1 MAALYRHG
9 WCGATGLLVPL
20 LTLASPALLKLDGV
34 GPAWGVLWLLPW
46 ALVDGPVSGALAGL
60 ALGLVLDGLHIGPVS
75 ELPALLFLGWW
86 WGRIGRRGPQIERSF
101 SLGLLALLGSLVL
114 GGTLLA
120 QFAWLGEA
128 GRPQLHT
135 LLAQTLLTALL
146 APMLCSLQLLLWRQ
160 QTAGLR
166 G

>member
-60 ALGLVLDGLHIGPVS
+60 ALGLMLDSLHIGPVS

-101 SLGLLALLGSLVL
+101 SLG
-114 GGTLLA
+114 GTLLA
-120 QFAWLGEA
+120 QFALLGEA

-135 LLAQTLLTALL
+135 LLAQALLTALL

>member
-20 LTLASPALLKLDGV
+20 LTLASPALLELDGV

-46 ALVDGPVSGALAGL
+46 ALVDGPVSGAVAGL
-60 ALGLVLDGLHIGPVS
+60 ALGLALDGLHIGPVS
-75 ELPALLFLGWW
+75 ELPALVALGWW
-86 WGRIGRRGPQIERSF
+86 WGRIGWRGPQIARSF

-120 QFAWLGEA
+120 QFALLGEA

-135 LLAQTLLTALL
+135 LLAQALLTALL

>member
-1 MAALYRHG
+1 MAALHRQG
-9 WCGATGLLVPL
+9 WCAATGLLVPL
-20 LTLASPALLKLDGV
+20 LTLAAPGFLRLDGV
-34 GPAWGVLWLLPW
+34 PPAWAVLWLLPW
-46 ALVDGPVSGALAGL
+46 ALVDGPVSGAGAGL
-60 ALGLVLDGLHIGPVS
+60 ALALVLDGLHLGPVT
-75 ELPALLFLGWW
+75 LVPALVVLGWW
-86 WGRIGRRGPQIERSF
+86 WGRLGRRGTRIERSF
-101 SLGLLALLGSLVL
+101 SLGLLALLGTLLL

-128 GRPQLHT
+128 GRPLLRT
-135 LLAQTLLTALL
+135 LLAQSLLTGLL

>member
-1 MAALYRHG
+1 MAALHRQA

-20 LTLASPALLKLDGV
+20 LTLASPAPIKLDGV
-34 GPAWGVLWLLPW
+34 GPAWGLLWLLPW
-46 ALVDGPVSGALAGL
+46 ALVDGPVSGAVAGL
-60 ALGLVLDGLHIGPVS
+60 ALGLVLDGLHLGPVS
-75 ELPALLFLGWW
+75 ELPALTVLGWW

-101 SLGLLALLGSLVL
+101 SLGLLALLGGLVL
-114 GGTLLA
+114 GGSLLL

-146 APMLCSLQLLLWRQ
+146 APMLCSLQLLLWRHR
-160 QTAGLR
+160 TGGLR

>member
-60 ALGLVLDGLHIGPVS
+60 ALGLMLDSLHIGPVS

-101 SLGLLALLGSLVL
+101 SLGLLALLGSLML

-120 QFAWLGEA
+120 QFALLGEV

-135 LLAQTLLTALL
+135 LLAQALLTALL